1 MQNIKEEAIFEK
13 EWVHVG
19 NDHIDPDLFKTPKN
33 DDTNKPDTGVLWL
46 SERDK
51 DRCRWFTVMESP
63 YQFYFREK
71 MMKGFKN
78 SKYKCCIVKLSDEA
92 NILNINSKE
101 QLDKINK
108 YLKKSDKYK
117 YCLDY
122 SKLSNDYDG
131 IFINYLIDDSF
142 KYFGVDSLI
151 IFNPNIIESYKPASV
166 NCKIFDEEEFTEY
179 RFGIEKEFDYVPM
192 KKEKHIKKLTL
203 ERRKNYETR

>member
-71 MMKGFKN
+71 MMKGLNDESSINF
-78 SKYKCCIVKLSDEA
+78 YGEPMSDEDKEA
-92 NILNINSKE
+92 TLSALNLLMTINR
-101 QLDKINK
+101 
-108 YLKKSDKYK
+108 KK
-117 YCLDY
+117 
-122 SKLSNDYDG
+122 
-131 IFINYLIDDSF
+131 
-142 KYFGVDSLI
+142 
-151 IFNPNIIESYKPASV
+151 A
-166 NCKIFDEEEFTEY
+166 
-179 RFGIEKEFDYVPM
+179 
-192 KKEKHIKKLTL
+192 KKKKDM
-203 ERRKNYETR
+203 N